1 MTDVSVGVRAKRK
14 RGRPRKDS
22 NLCREGS
29 LQSPENS
36 CFMKTQGGGGG
47 GAAELAY
54 PTPADGT
61 KKAQQEC
68 SDEGMVGSMVYGVV
82 EGSFDAGYLISVRIG
97 SNLTPFRGVV
107 FQPRKVVAVT
117 PANDVA
123 PQAKMYQRR
132 EIPVPVYDSNN
143 LSQGSGFSQPKQ
155 TVVRPLLPYNQSSF
169 MAADEAAAAA
179 MLRTGSS
186 SNMEAKQFPYV
197 HPTGSLRMVE
207 EDEVMQAFE
216 VSTSSNLAPTNGG
229 GDNNIPGGKESINQV
244 QEAQVAVDQLESMA
258 PPPAFEI
265 RQDHMICRE
274 TMDQLQEMNAGG
286 QNQSESPQA
295 MKATTT
301 ADLYYNEARSQDV
314 NFHENLFTDA
324 NSREGD
330 ISKSPNLKLDLAFTV
345 HKEKQMAGDSSIYTV
360 LNGMKN
366 PNIGYHQALV
376 AGNPLLLPPDLM
388 GEPLEFMMER
398 PKTPPNCKTSEETME
413 VQSRLVHGVGDDGEG
428 AGGGAGASS
437 YKLELATPHTR
448 IADMDFV
455 LSNAIQPTQS
465 NGHGNGISPCPSQT
479 NQ

>member
-47 GAAELAY
+47 GAGAGAAELAY
-54 PTPADGT
+54 PTPADAT
-61 KKAQQEC
+61 KKGQQDC
-68 SDEGMVGSMVYGVV
+68 SEEGMVGSMVYGVV

-132 EIPVPVYDSNN
+132 EIPAPVYDNNN

-169 MAADEAAAAA
+169 MAADEAAAA

-186 SNMEAKQFPYV
+186 SNMEPKQQFPYV
-197 HPTGSLRMVE
+197 HPPGSLRMVE

-229 GDNNIPGGKESINQV
+229 GGGDNIPCGKERINHQV
-244 QEAQVAVDQLESMA
+244 QEAQAAVDQLESMA
-258 PPPAFEI
+258 PPTAFDI

-286 QNQSESPQA
+286 QNQSQSPQA
-295 MKATTT
+295 MKTTT
-301 ADLYYNEARSQDV
+301 AAAADLYYNEARSQDV
-314 NFHENLFTDA
+314 NFHENLFTEA

-345 HKEKQMAGDSSIYTV
+345 HKEKQMAGDSSIYNV

-398 PKTPPNCKTSEETME
+398 PKTPPNCKTSEENNME
-413 VQSRLVHGVGDDGEG
+413 VQSRLVHGVGDDGE
-428 AGGGAGASS
+428 GAGASS

-455 LSNAIQPTQS
+455 LSNAIQPNQS
-465 NGHGNGISPCPSQT
+465 NSPCPSQT